1 MNEQPKVHEKYTQ
14 ERKVKNDASLGSAE
28 HHTELWDEA
37 EIAILVGCWND
48 VPLEEIAE
56 ALGRTIEACRQKFY
70 TLGQAKVTQAKK
82 IKKQASTKIDV
93 WTKGFTSI
101 DDMDAYYENLGK

>member
-28 HHTELWDEA
+28 HHTELWSSEEVA
-37 EIAILVGCWND
+37 LLEQFWST

-56 ALGRTIEACRQKFY
+56 ALGRTIEACRQKYY
-70 TLGQAKVTQAKK
+70 TIGEAMKVRAKDERKKAAK
-82 IKKQASTKIDV
+82 ATKAATL
-93 WTKGFTSI
+93 WEKGFTSL
-101 DDMDAYYENLGK
+101 DAMGF